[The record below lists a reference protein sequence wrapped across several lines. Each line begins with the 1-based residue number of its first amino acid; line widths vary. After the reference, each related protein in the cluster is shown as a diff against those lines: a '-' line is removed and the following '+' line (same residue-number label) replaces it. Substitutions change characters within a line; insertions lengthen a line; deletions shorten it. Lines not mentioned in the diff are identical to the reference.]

1 MKFLKFLLVLFL
13 MFLVVVT
20 GGVIFSDKIVYN
32 MTKTKNS
39 EFKNF
44 RKDMIYENYENL
56 YKEIVKFCIVNGI
69 EYELV

>member
-44 RKDMIYENYENL
+44 RKDMIYENYESL
-56 YKEIVKFCIVNGI
+56 YKEIVKFCIKNEI
-69 EYELV
+69 EYQLV

>member
-44 RKDMIYENYENL
+44 RKDMIYENYERL
-56 YKEIVKFCIVNGI
+56 YKEIVKFCIKNEI

>member
-39 EFKNF
+39 EFKNLKYYF
-44 RKDMIYENYENL
+44 
-56 YKEIVKFCIVNGI
+56 
-69 EYELV
+69 